1 MEVFMIKK
9 MKKMA
14 LSELSFIV
22 LTDNYTSDLQND
34 VYQEIQRRFKNNGF
48 NYNAFM
54 EYEESNW

>member
-1 MEVFMIKK
+1 MIKK